1 MALEYLVAV
10 VGSRGLIEDR
20 IHSHVDI
27 LTENGSE
34 QEETNKRKHTRVNED
49 MNVDKRMRLQG
60 DTSSC
65 LTDVVSQ
72 CLCVLVPSSVS

>member
-27 LTENGSE
+27 LTENGS
-34 QEETNKRKHTRVNED
+34 HTRRHGGEGKD
-49 MNVDKRMRLQG
+49 RGKKARL
-60 DTSSC
+60 
-65 LTDVVSQ
+65 
-72 CLCVLVPSSVS
+72 